1 MTILWRGARTPRLT
15 RFLLREMIPV
25 HTMRYPAL
33 IVVLAFGTLSA
44 SALDRGCSQGV
55 GEWTENLWDG
65 YKIEIAAAQSD
76 APAQC
81 RAALKSADGKVLF
94 EVTGAEALVNPISGH
109 DLNGDGKPDVVIE
122 THRTAGQCCYTYSI
136 LTPGENPPLVRQI
149 TTTPPQVFDDRDDN
163 GKVELSTY
171 DFAFVGIEGLG
182 ESDSPRPLVVFRLR
196 GNTLYNV
203 SASYWP
209 EYQREVEAAKNSLSR
224 SGEEL
229 LLGRNN
235 TSSGGVG
242 SSAGKPKEL
251 SPAEEKQL
259 LDAKGAVLT
268 MVLNYLYG
276 GKGEDAWKTIREM
289 WTDRDKDRIRQAIL
303 LSRSRG
309 VLSEVNRTAATT
321 KNASQ

>member
-1 MTILWRGARTPRLT
+1 MRSPVLTI
-15 RFLLREMIPV
+15 
-25 HTMRYPAL
+25 
-33 IVVLAFGTLSA
+33 VLALVAVSSPA
-44 SALDRGCSQGV
+44 AALDRGCAQGV

-65 YKIEIAAAQSD
+65 YKIDIAAAQAG

-81 RAALKSADGKVLF
+81 RAVLKSADGKVLF
-94 EVTGAEALVNPISGH
+94 EVAGAEALVNPISGH
-109 DLNGDGKPDVVIE
+109 DVNGDGKPDVVIE

-136 LTPGENPPLVRQI
+136 LTPGENPLLVRQI
-149 TTTPPQVFDDRDDN
+149 TTTPPLAFEDRDND
-163 GKVELSTY
+163 GKVEISTHE
-171 DFAFVGIEGLG
+171 FAFVGIEGLG

-203 SASYWP
+203 SAAYWP
-209 EYQREVEAAKNSLSR
+209 EYQREVEAAKSSLSR
-224 SGEEL
+224 TAQEL

-235 TSSGGVG
+235 NPGGG
-242 SSAGKPKEL
+242 GKPKEL
-251 SPAEEKQL
+251 SPAEEREL
-259 LDAKGAVLT
+259 LGAKGTVLT

-309 VLSEVNRTAATT
+309 VLSEVNRTQAGT
-321 KNASQ
+321 KSQ

>member
-1 MTILWRGARTPRLT
+1 
-15 RFLLREMIPV
+15 
-25 HTMRYPAL
+25 MRYPAL
-33 IVVLAFGTLSA
+33 VFVMAVLSA
-44 SALDRGCSQGV
+44 SAAALERGCAQGV

-65 YKIEIAAAQSD
+65 YKIEIAAALSG

-81 RAALKSADGKVLF
+81 RAALQSADGKVLF

-109 DLNGDGKPDVVIE
+109 DINGDGKPDVVIE

-136 LTPGENPPLVRQI
+136 LTPGADPPLVRQI
-149 TTTPPQVFDDRDDN
+149 TTTPPLVFEDRDNN
-163 GKVELSTY
+163 GKIEISTY

-182 ESDSPRPLVVFRLR
+182 EFDSPRPQVVFRLR

-209 EYQREVEAAKNSLSR
+209 EYQREIEAAKNGLSR
-224 SGEEL
+224 SGQEL

-235 TSSGGVG
+235 TSGAAVGGG
-242 SSAGKPKEL
+242 GGQAKEL

-259 LDAKGAVLT
+259 LDAKSAVLT

-276 GKGEDAWKTIREM
+276 GRGEEAWKTIREL
-289 WTDRDKDRIRQAIL
+289 WTDRDKERIRQAIL

-309 VLSEVNRTAATT
+309 VLSEVNRTGP
-321 KNASQ
+321 KSQ

>member
-1 MTILWRGARTPRLT
+1 
-15 RFLLREMIPV
+15 
-25 HTMRYPAL
+25 MRYPAL
-33 IVVLAFGTLSA
+33 VVVLALIAISSSA
-44 SALDRGCSQGV
+44 APLDRGCAQGV
-55 GEWTENLWDG
+55 GEWIKNLWDG
-65 YKIEIAAAQSD
+65 YKIEIAAARSG

-81 RAALKSADGKVLF
+81 RAALESADGKVLF
-94 EVTGAEALVNPISGH
+94 EVVGAEALVNPISGH
-109 DLNGDGKPDVVIE
+109 DINADGKPDVVIE

-149 TTTPPQVFDDRDDN
+149 TTTPPLVFEDRDND
-163 GKVELSTY
+163 GKVEIATH

-203 SASYWP
+203 SPSYWP

-224 SGEEL
+224 SAQEL

-235 TSSGGVG
+235 STGAGGG
-242 SSAGKPKEL
+242 AKPKEL

-259 LDAKGAVLT
+259 LDAKGVVLT

-309 VLSEVNRTAATT
+309 VLSEVNRTTAAAKSTD
-321 KNASQ
+321 Q

>member
-1 MTILWRGARTPRLT
+1 
-15 RFLLREMIPV
+15 
-25 HTMRYPAL
+25 MRYPAL
-33 IVVLAFGTLSA
+33 FFVMAVLSA
-44 SALDRGCSQGV
+44 SVAALDRGCSQGV

-65 YKIEIAAAQSD
+65 YKIQIAAAHSD

-81 RAALKSADGKVLF
+81 RATLQSADGKVIF

-136 LTPGENPPLVRQI
+136 LPPSENPPLVRQI
-149 TTTPPQVFDDRDDN
+149 TTTPPLVFEDRDNN
-163 GKVELSTY
+163 GKIEISTY
-171 DFAFVGIEGLG
+171 EFAFLGIEGLG

-209 EYQREVEAAKNSLSR
+209 EYQREIDAAKNGLSR
-224 SGEEL
+224 NGQEL

-235 TSSGGVG
+235 TSGASAGGR
-242 SSAGKPKEL
+242 SGKPKEL
-251 SPAEEKQL
+251 SPGDEKDL
-259 LDAKGAVLT
+259 LNAKGIVLT

-276 GKGEDAWKTIREM
+276 GRGEEAWKTIREM

-309 VLSEVNRTAATT
+309 VLSEVNRTTPT
-321 KNASQ
+321 SRNQ

>member
-1 MTILWRGARTPRLT
+1 
-15 RFLLREMIPV
+15 
-25 HTMRYPAL
+25 MRYAL
-33 IVVLAFGTLSA
+33 FVVLLLAAFSA
-44 SALDRGCSQGV
+44 SAAGLDRGCAQGI

-65 YKIEIAAAQSD
+65 YKIEITAAPSG

-81 RAALKSADGKVLF
+81 RAALQSADGKVLF

-109 DLNGDGKPDVVIE
+109 DINGDGKPDVVIE

-136 LTPGENPPLVRQI
+136 LTPGADPPLVRQI
-149 TTTPPQVFDDRDDN
+149 TTTPPLVFEDRDNN
-163 GKVELSTY
+163 GKIEISTN

-182 ESDSPRPLVVFRLR
+182 ESDSPRPQVVFRLR

-209 EYQREVEAAKNSLSR
+209 EYQREIEAAKNGLSR
-224 SGEEL
+224 SGQEL

-235 TSSGGVG
+235 TSGASVGGG
-242 SSAGKPKEL
+242 GGQAKEL

-259 LDAKGAVLT
+259 LDAKSAVLT

-276 GKGEDAWKTIREM
+276 GRGEEAWKTIREL
-289 WTDRDKDRIRQAIL
+289 WTDRDKERIRQAIL

-309 VLSEVNRTAATT
+309 VLSEVNRTGAAT
-321 KNASQ
+321 KNQ

>member
-1 MTILWRGARTPRLT
+1 
-15 RFLLREMIPV
+15 
-25 HTMRYPAL
+25 MRYAA
-33 IVVLAFGTLSA
+33 VLFVLVILSA
-44 SALDRGCSQGV
+44 SATALDRGCSQGV

-65 YKIEIAAAQSD
+65 YKIEIAAAPSG
-76 APAQC
+76 AATQC
-81 RAALKSADGKVLF
+81 LAALRSADGKVLF

-109 DLNGDGKPDVVIE
+109 DINGDGKPDVVIE

-136 LTPGENPPLVRQI
+136 LTPGADPPLVRQM
-149 TTTPPQVFDDRDDN
+149 TTTPPLAFEDRDNN
-163 GKVELSTY
+163 GKIEISTY

-209 EYQREVEAAKNSLSR
+209 EYQREIEVAKNGLSR
-224 SGEEL
+224 GAEEL

-235 TSSGGVG
+235 TSGATVGAGGG
-242 SSAGKPKEL
+242 GGKPREL
-251 SPAEEKQL
+251 SPAEEKDL
-259 LDAKGAVLT
+259 AVAKSVVLT
-268 MVLNYLYG
+268 MALNYLYG
-276 GKGEDAWKTIREM
+276 GRGEEAWKTIREM

-309 VLSEVNRTAATT
+309 VLSEVNRPTAT
-321 KNASQ
+321 KSPSQ

>member
-1 MTILWRGARTPRLT
+1 MRHA
-15 RFLLREMIPV
+15 LLV
-25 HTMRYPAL
+25 
-33 IVVLAFGTLSA
+33 VVLVLAAFSA
-44 SALDRGCSQGV
+44 SAGALDRGCAQGI
-55 GEWTENLWDG
+55 GEWRENLWDG
-65 YKIEIAAAQSD
+65 YKIEIAAAPSG

-81 RAALKSADGKVLF
+81 RAALQSADGKVLF

-109 DLNGDGKPDVVIE
+109 DVNGDGKPDVVIE
-122 THRTAGQCCYTYSI
+122 THRTAAQCCFTYSI
-136 LTPGENPPLVRQI
+136 LTPGADPPLVRQI
-149 TTTPPQVFDDRDDN
+149 TTTPPLVFEDRDND
-163 GKVELSTY
+163 GKIEISTY

-209 EYQREVEAAKNSLSR
+209 EYEREVEVARNGLSR
-224 SGEEL
+224 SAEEL
-229 LLGRNN
+229 LMGRNN
-235 TSSGGVG
+235 TSGAGVSGGG
-242 SSAGKPKEL
+242 NKPKEL

-259 LDAKGAVLT
+259 LVAKSAVLT

-276 GKGEDAWKTIREM
+276 GRGEQAWKTIREM

-309 VLSEVNRTAATT
+309 VLSEVNRSTATT